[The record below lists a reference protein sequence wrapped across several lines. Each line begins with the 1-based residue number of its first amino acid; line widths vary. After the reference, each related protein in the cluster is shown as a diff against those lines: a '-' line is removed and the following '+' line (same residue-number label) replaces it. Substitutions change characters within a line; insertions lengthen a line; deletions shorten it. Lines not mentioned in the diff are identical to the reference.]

1 MVLPSVI
8 FFWSDMTG
16 EVVERW
22 FATRVVLPRAADVAV
37 AVDTEVRGGA
47 MVEDLFKR
55 RDMRLS
61 LDEMV

>member
-1 MVLPSVI
+1 
-8 FFWSDMTG
+8 MTG